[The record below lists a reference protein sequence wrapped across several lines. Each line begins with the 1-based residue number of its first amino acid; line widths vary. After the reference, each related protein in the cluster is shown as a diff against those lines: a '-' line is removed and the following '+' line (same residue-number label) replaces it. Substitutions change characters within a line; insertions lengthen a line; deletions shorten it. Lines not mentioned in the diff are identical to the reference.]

1 MNVHR
6 SLAVFCR
13 ETAMATDSSAESES
27 GKFEGAKTEV
37 RFEHSP
43 SFPEILAQIQ
53 SSLLISTYQAGKL
66 CVVGSRGGKLA
77 FAFHDFKQVMGV
89 ATSPKRIAVATR
101 RQIYSLYAHPEVAAT
116 VEPRSSHDSCWL
128 ARTAFVTGNI
138 HVHELAW
145 GNDGL
150 WIVNTLFSCL
160 CTLHDNCNFVPRWR
174 PPFVTEL
181 TGEDRC
187 HLNGLA
193 LEAGRPR
200 YVTVVAESDEPAGWR
215 PTKAHSGC
223 ILDVPTGETVVRGLS
238 MPHSPR
244 LYDGRLW
251 FLDSGKGR
259 LCTVDPVAG
268 KVDTVVALPGYARG
282 LAFVGPFAF
291 VGLSRIRET
300 AVFGGLPIAER
311 HKDLKCGVAVV
322 DLRTGLAAATL
333 QFHSG
338 VEEIFAVETI
348 AGSLH
353 PILTGPVLDEVDGR
367 QNEIWVVP
375 ADAPASKPTPAG
387 SRLPAGTTTA
397 VGAAPTESPPTVSAR
412 IRAASKLQEEGRFVE
427 ALELL
432 RRAAHEAPHLA
443 EIHNHLGNL
452 HQSLGDQAAALSA
465 YRQAVAAEPEY
476 APAHQ
481 NLGYLLVNWG
491 EPAEAE
497 WHYRLAEKSRPD
509 AMNRVLA
516 ATVLPVVYDSID
528 DVAVWRQRYCDRVR
542 ELVDSGLGI
551 DTTNSLV
558 PTHFFLAYQGE
569 NDRVPLADLAK
580 IYRGVECC
588 PPASAGRQ
596 HRGKKLRVGFLSAYF
611 RDHTI
616 GRLNLERIRH
626 LPRDRFEVTVL
637 AVGRPRDAVAEEFR
651 NAADQYVELPRQ
663 PGPARKT
670 IAELGLDLLF
680 FADVGMDALTQTLA
694 YSRMAPVQVATW
706 GHPTTTGSPTMDYFL
721 SSRLLE
727 GADAAD
733 HYCEKLLLPDNLA
746 IRFPRPELE
755 GPPRSRDFFRLP
767 AKRRLYL
774 CPQTL
779 FKFHPAFDDVLGGI
793 LEADPD
799 GHLVVLQGRVSN
811 WTARLTARWAKRL
824 PDADRRVHWLPAQPR
839 PDFLRLLA
847 IADIVL
853 DPFPFGGGHTSYEAL
868 AVATPVVTLP
878 DRFLRGRITAAL
890 LNRIGLKTGLVRSV
904 QDYVRTAVDLARDP
918 ESGQRVRLEIRARQ
932 GELFDNPA
940 DDRAFSD
947 TIEMAAMQPA
957 KTAPKS

>member
-1 MNVHR
+1 VNGDQP
-6 SLAVFCR
+6 
-13 ETAMATDSSAESES
+13 TDSTSAHAQENPAAPKP
-27 GKFEGAKTEV
+27 GGAGGAGGARTEV

-43 SFPEILAQIQ
+43 NLPEILAQVRA
-53 SSLLISTYQAGKL
+53 SLLVSTYQAGKL
-66 CVVGSRGGKLA
+66 CVIGTHAGKLT
-77 FAFHDFKQVMGV
+77 FAFHDYERVMGI
-89 ATSPKRIAVATR
+89 ATAPRRIAVAAR
-101 RQIYSLYAHPEVAAT
+101 RQIYSLYAHPEVAPT
-116 VEPRSSHDSCWL
+116 VEPAGVHDSCWL

-145 GNDGL
+145 GTDGL

-160 CTLHDNCNFVPRWR
+160 CTLHDHCNFVPRWR

-181 TGEDRC
+181 IGQDRC

-193 LEAGRPR
+193 LEAGKPR
-200 YVTVVAESDEPAGWR
+200 FVTVVAESNEPAGWR

-223 ILDVPTGETVVRGLS
+223 ILDVPTGATVVRGLA

-244 LYDGRLW
+244 LHDGRLW
-251 FLDSGKGR
+251 VLDSGNGR

-268 KVDTVVALPGYARG
+268 KVDTVASLPGYTRG
-282 LAFVGPFAF
+282 LTFAGPFAF
-291 VGLSRIRET
+291 VGLSRIRES

-311 HKDLKCGVAVV
+311 KEELKCGVAVV
-322 DLRTGLAAATL
+322 DLRTGALTATL

-353 PILTGPVLDEVDGR
+353 PVLTGPTLNEESGL
-367 QNEIWVVP
+367 QNEIWIVP
-375 ADAPASKPTPAG
+375 ADAPASRPAPAG
-387 SRLPAGTTTA
+387 LRMATETTTA
-397 VGAAPTESPPTVSAR
+397 VGVAPAETSPMAAR
-412 IRAASKLQEEGRFVE
+412 IRASLKLQEEGRFVE

-443 EIHNHLGNL
+443 ELHNHLGNL

-465 YRQAVAAEPEY
+465 YRRAVAAEPNY

-497 WHYRLAEKSRPD
+497 RHYRMAEKSRPD

-516 ATVLPVVYDSID
+516 ATVLPVVYDS
-528 DVAVWRQRYCDRVR
+528 VAEVAIWRQRYRDRVR
-542 ELVDSGLGI
+542 ELAKSGLRI
-551 DTTNSLV
+551 DTANTLV

-569 NDRVPLADLAK
+569 NDREALVDLGK

-588 PPASAGRQ
+588 PSASAGRRP
-596 HRGKKLRVGFLSAYF
+596 RGKKVRVGFLSAYF

-616 GRLNLERIRH
+616 GRLNLGRIRH

-637 AVGRPRDAVAEEFR
+637 AVGRPRDAVADDFR
-651 NAADQYVELPRQ
+651 NAADRYVELPRQ

-670 IAELGLDLLF
+670 IAEIGLDLLF

-706 GHPTTTGSPTMDYFL
+706 GHPTTTGSPMMDFYL

-733 HYCEKLLLPDNLA
+733 HYSEKLLLPENLA
-746 IRFPRPELE
+746 IRFPRPESD

-767 AKRRLYL
+767 ANRRLYL

-779 FKFHPAFDDVLGGI
+779 FKFHPAFDDVLAGI
-793 LEADPD
+793 LEGDPGGD
-799 GHLVVLQGRVSN
+799 LVVLQGRVPN

-847 IADIVL
+847 SADVVL

-868 AVATPVVTLP
+868 AVGTPVVTLP
-878 DRFLRGRITAAL
+878 GRFLRGRITAAL
-890 LNRIGLKTGLVRSV
+890 FERIGLKMGLVGSV
-904 QDYVRTAVDLARDP
+904 DEYVRTAVDLARVP
-918 ESGQRVRLEIRARQ
+918 ELGQRARLEIRACQ

-940 DDRAFSD
+940 DSRTFSD
-947 TIEMAAMQPA
+947 MIEMAATQPA
-957 KTAPKS
+957 KTTANS